1 MLLVCCHELLGRSF
15 LFPLQFSEAFL
26 ISKCKNEAS
35 FPIKFFLY
43 TNSIIVIYAMETQ
56 QGTPEILR
64 CSVQNAIEAIDNQGR
79 RLAYWSDNLLRT

>member
-1 MLLVCCHELLGRSF
+1 MPWKSVL
-15 LFPLQFSEAFL
+15 
-26 ISKCKNEAS
+26 
-35 FPIKFFLY
+35 
-43 TNSIIVIYAMETQ
+43 Q